1 MTAEAFLVARLALS
15 QGPEETPVP
24 SLRACTSRAR
34 TMAAGPTECDGGSR
48 KGGFRDINMQLRRV
62 GAPTAPVR
70 DRVEPGAGST
80 SNAPLRRSSTWCSPP
95 TSPMVGGWTDCP
107 QWRVC
112 VGERGGGVTLGNE
125 EPPDGDSALHVSPSS
140 HKLRSTCSRCLH
152 LPLVRVI
159 SCAPDSTTR
168 AVSRRENRVSPR
180 KPIAPPHMQDA
191 ALRATCASDR
201 SPFLVFS
208 TLSSTSQFRR
218 FPDARTRV
226 GSARS

>member
-1 MTAEAFLVARLALS
+1 MPTFESVGVRRLCRLPLRFAVFVRNAAIRIYRCGSAVTRSPHLETLSAPEVHATRAFFTDAWAAVRGVRSLKRTHRPRRRRVPRQDSVMAAEAFLVARLALS

-70 DRVEPGAGST
+70 DHVEPGAGST

-112 VGERGGGVTLGNE
+112 VGERGG
-125 EPPDGDSALHVSPSS
+125 
-140 HKLRSTCSRCLH
+140 
-152 LPLVRVI
+152 
-159 SCAPDSTTR
+159 
-168 AVSRRENRVSPR
+168 
-180 KPIAPPHMQDA
+180 DA
-191 ALRATCASDR
+191 
-201 SPFLVFS
+201 
-208 TLSSTSQFRR
+208 
-218 FPDARTRV
+218 
-226 GSARS
+226 GK